1 MTLEQILEK
10 LHDPNEHAV
19 TFELGELTKLLE
31 ELQAARE
38 LIRRQAQYIENF
50 IDTGR

>member
-1 MTLEQILEK
+1 MTLEEILEK
-10 LHDPNEHAV
+10 LHDPYEHAV
-19 TFELGELTKLLE
+19 TFTNGELTKLLE

-38 LIRRQAQYIENF
+38 LIKRQAQYIEDF

>member
-19 TFELGELTKLLE
+19 TCDNGELTKLLE

-38 LIRRQAQYIENF
+38 LIKRQAQYIEDF